1 MSLCVSINLYI
12 YIYII
17 CNILYTCNIYIDR
30 YKAIFSSFNYSAM
43 SNSLEPHGLQHAR
56 LSFPHQLPELAQT
69 ALSQ

>member
-1 MSLCVSINLYI
+1 MQ
-12 YIYII
+12 YII
-17 CNILYTCNIYIDR
+17 HMQYIYIDR